1 MRLPPAAKTGLLA
14 FTIAFSG
21 AAAPGPMLALV
32 VGQSISG
39 GVVAT
44 LFILAG
50 HAVLEAGVIVL
61 LAKGLSRRLSLPGV
75 RAFLGI
81 AGGGVLVWMGV
92 ELLAGLGGASL
103 ATASSA
109 SLSWY
114 SLLVAG
120 VAVSV
125 SNPYFT
131 TWWATVGTGQMATLG
146 LRRPRDYV
154 AFWIGHEMGDVG
166 WYLPLSAAIALGC
179 RWLTDGLYRLL
190 LGACGGIIVLIG
202 LLFVVLGFRVL
213 GRK

>member
-154 AFWIGHEMGDVG
+154 AFWVGHEMGDVG